1 MGSVNCCKKPEEIL
15 IDEIK
20 NNGEGDKINALD
32 QDSYP
37 QDTEYVLKA
46 NMNPEEENV
55 SNQKL
60 YQQEGSPRI
69 DGAYEVA
76 INESSPVQYKQVEVS
91 KQNEIHTPVYENENE
106 SEQVEKEPQNLN
118 QYSPEALAAYQNQN
132 QIQTNSNAYEE
143 EIDQNN
149 QPDDT
154 PNKRNVEEI
163 NNIKQNQEIVQ
174 PNISNISNT
183 GAVDLTVLT
192 SQKSAAPINTLSQVV
207 QTPLTNNKA
216 INIQQNMI
224 QPEQEINNKI
234 QVKEPEEGEDLNKYF
249 QIPTSLSKSKTTLPS
264 NIGTNDV
271 QKLIQQNQV
280 NVASVTPLEGNDDIN
295 QYFTQISTSQQNQ
308 NLSDKELLNKYF
320 THAVSE
326 EINPQ
331 NITQSL
337 NLQNIANMKQ
347 PQTTT
352 TTTVIK
358 TNENLPIND
367 INNNYKQ
374 VTTTT
379 TTKTTGNVDL
389 RNIPSALTNSEI
401 KRIVDMKDLPTTFGS
416 NDINNFQQKTTT
428 TTTTTKTTGN
438 VDLSN
443 IPSALTN
450 SEIKKIV
457 DMKDLPNT
465 FGSNDINNFQQ
476 KTTTTTTTTKT
487 TGNADLRNIPSALT
501 NSEIKRI
508 VDMKDLPTTF
518 GSNDI
523 NNFQQKATTTTTTT
537 KTTGNVDLSNIPS
550 ALTNS
555 QIKKIVDMKDLPTTF
570 GSNDINNFQQK
581 TTTTTTTTKTTGN
594 ADLRNIPSTLTN
606 SEIKRIVDMK
616 DLPTTFGSNDIKNF
630 NQKTTT
636 TTTTTQTTGNIP
648 KALTPEEI
656 QKIINMKDLPETIG
670 SSTMTNVKKTTVT
683 TTNVPGNNLNNSKPI
698 TTTTKTEIT
707 GSIPKALTQEEIQ
720 KIINMKDLPET
731 IGSSTM
737 TNVKKTTYTNTSSSP
752 VNIDLKQFGL
762 EQNPSMSPIA
772 SEPLDLKHFGL
783 EPTTSAVSNIGKKQ
797 ITTVTK
803 TVQNSGVPL
812 TEDYSKYFQNIQTT
826 SSNNPIDLKQFGLEN
841 NASDISNLLQGSN
854 ITFKQPGQSLVSS
867 NNNTQNKNIVSASS
881 TPIITNDYNQYFK
894 TANTMTTSG
903 NQKGVTNSTTVNP
916 AYNYTINT
924 PYTKATTITTTNK
937 TTGIP
942 VSSATSYVTKNY
954 TLPTN
959 YTTNKVTSTKVTK
972 STYGVPIQTTGY
984 SYSYNIPTTTTTT
997 TTIKK

>member
-1 MGSVNCCKKPEEIL
+1 MGSANCCKKPEEIL

-20 NNGEGDKINALD
+20 NNGEGDKINVLD

-46 NMNPEEENV
+46 NMNPEEENI

-60 YQQEGSPRI
+60 YEQEGSPRI

-76 INESSPVQYKQVEVS
+76 INESSPVQFKQVEIS
-91 KQNEIHTPVYENENE
+91 KQNDINTPVNENI
-106 SEQVEKEPQNLN
+106 EKEPQNLN
-118 QYSPEALAAYQNQN
+118 QYSPEELAAYQNQN
-132 QIQTNSNAYEE
+132 QIQRNANAYEE
-143 EIDQNN
+143 EIEQYN

-154 PNKRNVEEI
+154 PNKKNVEE
-163 NNIKQNQEIVQ
+163 NNIIKQNQEVQQ
-174 PNISNISNT
+174 PNISNISNA
-183 GAVDLTVLT
+183 GGVDLAVLT

-216 INIQQNMI
+216 INIQQNMA
-224 QPEQEINNKI
+224 QPEQEINNQI

-249 QIPTSLSKSKTTLPS
+249 QIPTSLAKSKTTMPS
-264 NIGTNDV
+264 NIGINDI
-271 QKLIQQNQV
+271 QKLMQRNQG

-295 QYFTQISTSQQNQ
+295 KYFTQISTTQQNQ

-320 THAVSE
+320 NHAVSG
-326 EINPQ
+326 EINTQ
-331 NITQSL
+331 NITQ
-337 NLQNIANMKQ
+337 NLKQ

-352 TTTVIK
+352 TTTV
-358 TNENLPIND
+358 
-367 INNNYKQ
+367 
-374 VTTTT
+374 
-379 TTKTTGNVDL
+379 TKTTGNVDL
-389 RNIPSALTNSEI
+389 RNIPTALTNSEI
-401 KRIVDMKDLPTTFGS
+401 KRIVDMKDLPNTFGS

-457 DMKDLPNT
+457 EMKDLPNT
-465 FGSNDINNFQQ
+465 FGSNDINNFHQ

-508 VDMKDLPTTF
+508 VDMKDLP
-518 GSNDI
+518 N
-523 NNFQQKATTTTTTT
+523 
-537 KTTGNVDLSNIPS
+537 
-550 ALTNS
+550 
-555 QIKKIVDMKDLPTTF
+555 
-570 GSNDINNFQQK
+570 
-581 TTTTTTTTKTTGN
+581 
-594 ADLRNIPSTLTN
+594 
-606 SEIKRIVDMK
+606 
-616 DLPTTFGSNDIKNF
+616 TFGSNDIKNF

-636 TTTTTQTTGNIP
+636 TTTTTQTTGNLP

-670 SSTMTNVKKTTVT
+670 SSTMTNVKKTTVTT

-731 IGSSTM
+731 IGSSSM
-737 TNVKKTTYTNTSSSP
+737 TNVKKTIYTNTSSSP

-762 EQNPSMSPIA
+762 EQNPSMGPIT
-772 SEPLDLKHFGL
+772 SEPIDLKQFGL
-783 EPTTSAVSNIGKKQ
+783 EPTKSAVSNIGNKQ
-797 ITTVTK
+797 VTTVTK
-803 TVQNSGVPL
+803 TVQKSGVPL

-826 SSNNPIDLKQFGLEN
+826 NSNPIDLQQFGLEN
-841 NASDISNLLQGSN
+841 NASNISNLLQGSN

-867 NNNTQNKNIVSASS
+867 NNNNQS

-894 TANTMTTSG
+894 TSNTITTTG
-903 NQKGVTNSTTVNP
+903 NQRGVTNSTAVNP
-916 AYNYTINT
+916 IYNYTFNT
-924 PYTKATTITTTNK
+924 PYTKTATTTTTTK

-942 VSSATSYVTKNY
+942 VSSTTSYVTKNY
-954 TLPTN
+954 TLPAN

>member
-1 MGSVNCCKKPEEIL
+1 MGSANCCKKPEEIL

-20 NNGEGDKINALD
+20 NNGEGDKINVLD

-46 NMNPEEENV
+46 NMNPEEENI

-60 YQQEGSPRI
+60 YEQEGSPRI

-76 INESSPVQYKQVEVS
+76 INESSPVQFKQVEIS
-91 KQNEIHTPVYENENE
+91 KQNDINTPVNENI
-106 SEQVEKEPQNLN
+106 EKEPQNLN
-118 QYSPEALAAYQNQN
+118 QYSPEELAAYQNQN
-132 QIQTNSNAYEE
+132 QIQRNANAYEE
-143 EIDQNN
+143 EIEQYN

-154 PNKRNVEEI
+154 PNKKNVEE
-163 NNIKQNQEIVQ
+163 NNIIKQNQEVQQ

-183 GAVDLTVLT
+183 GAVDLAVLT

-216 INIQQNMI
+216 INIQQNMA
-224 QPEQEINNKI
+224 QPEQEINNQI

-249 QIPTSLSKSKTTLPS
+249 QIPTSLAKSKTTMPS
-264 NIGTNDV
+264 NIGINDI
-271 QKLIQQNQV
+271 QKLMQQNQG

-295 QYFTQISTSQQNQ
+295 KYFTQISTTQQNQ

-320 THAVSE
+320 NHAVSE
-326 EINPQ
+326 EINTQ
-331 NITQSL
+331 NITQ
-337 NLQNIANMKQ
+337 NLKQ

-352 TTTVIK
+352 TTTV
-358 TNENLPIND
+358 
-367 INNNYKQ
+367 
-374 VTTTT
+374 
-379 TTKTTGNVDL
+379 TKTTGNVDL
-389 RNIPSALTNSEI
+389 RNIPTALTNSEI
-401 KRIVDMKDLPTTFGS
+401 KKIVDMKDLPNTFGS

-428 TTTTTKTTGN
+428 TTTTTKTTGK

-457 DMKDLPNT
+457 EMKDLPNT

-508 VDMKDLPTTF
+508 VDMKDLP
-518 GSNDI
+518 N
-523 NNFQQKATTTTTTT
+523 
-537 KTTGNVDLSNIPS
+537 
-550 ALTNS
+550 
-555 QIKKIVDMKDLPTTF
+555 
-570 GSNDINNFQQK
+570 
-581 TTTTTTTTKTTGN
+581 
-594 ADLRNIPSTLTN
+594 
-606 SEIKRIVDMK
+606 
-616 DLPTTFGSNDIKNF
+616 TFGSNDIKNF

-636 TTTTTQTTGNIP
+636 TTTTTQTTGNLP

-670 SSTMTNVKKTTVT
+670 SSTMTNVKKTTVTT

-731 IGSSTM
+731 IGSSSM
-737 TNVKKTTYTNTSSSP
+737 TNVKKTIYTNTSSSP

-762 EQNPSMSPIA
+762 EQNPSMGPIT
-772 SEPLDLKHFGL
+772 SEPIDLKQFGL
-783 EPTTSAVSNIGKKQ
+783 EPTKSAVSNIGNKQ
-797 ITTVTK
+797 VTTVTK
-803 TVQNSGVPL
+803 TVQKSGVPP

-826 SSNNPIDLKQFGLEN
+826 NSNPIDLQQFGLEN
-841 NASDISNLLQGSN
+841 NGSNISNLLQGSN

-867 NNNTQNKNIVSASS
+867 NNNNQS

-894 TANTMTTSG
+894 TSNTITTTG
-903 NQKGVTNSTTVNP
+903 NQRGVTNSTAVNP
-916 AYNYTINT
+916 TYNYTFNT
-924 PYTKATTITTTNK
+924 PYTKTATTTTTTK

-942 VSSATSYVTKNY
+942 VSSTTSYVTKNY
-954 TLPTN
+954 TLPAN

>member
-1 MGSVNCCKKPEEIL
+1 MGSANCCKKPEEIL

-20 NNGEGDKINALD
+20 NNGEGDKINVLD

-46 NMNPEEENV
+46 NMNPEEENI

-60 YQQEGSPRI
+60 YEQEGSPRI

-76 INESSPVQYKQVEVS
+76 INESSPVQFKQVEIS
-91 KQNEIHTPVYENENE
+91 KQNDINTPVNEHI
-106 SEQVEKEPQNLN
+106 EKEPQNLN
-118 QYSPEALAAYQNQN
+118 QYSPEELAAYQNQN
-132 QIQTNSNAYEE
+132 QIQRNANAYED
-143 EIDQNN
+143 EIEQYN

-154 PNKRNVEEI
+154 PNKKNVEE
-163 NNIKQNQEIVQ
+163 NNIIKQNQEVQQ

-183 GAVDLTVLT
+183 GAVDLAVLT

-216 INIQQNMI
+216 INIQQNMA
-224 QPEQEINNKI
+224 QPEQEINNQI

-249 QIPTSLSKSKTTLPS
+249 QIPTSLAKSKTTMPS
-264 NIGTNDV
+264 NIGINDI
-271 QKLIQQNQV
+271 QKLMQRNQG

-295 QYFTQISTSQQNQ
+295 KYFTQISTTQQNQ

-320 THAVSE
+320 NHAVSE
-326 EINPQ
+326 EINTQ
-331 NITQSL
+331 NITQ
-337 NLQNIANMKQ
+337 NLKQ

-352 TTTVIK
+352 TTTV
-358 TNENLPIND
+358 
-367 INNNYKQ
+367 
-374 VTTTT
+374 
-379 TTKTTGNVDL
+379 TKTTGNVDL
-389 RNIPSALTNSEI
+389 RNIPTALTNSEI
-401 KRIVDMKDLPTTFGS
+401 KKIVDMKDLPNTFGS

-457 DMKDLPNT
+457 EMKDLPNT

-508 VDMKDLPTTF
+508 VDMKDLP
-518 GSNDI
+518 N
-523 NNFQQKATTTTTTT
+523 
-537 KTTGNVDLSNIPS
+537 
-550 ALTNS
+550 
-555 QIKKIVDMKDLPTTF
+555 
-570 GSNDINNFQQK
+570 
-581 TTTTTTTTKTTGN
+581 
-594 ADLRNIPSTLTN
+594 
-606 SEIKRIVDMK
+606 
-616 DLPTTFGSNDIKNF
+616 TFGSNDIKNF

-636 TTTTTQTTGNIP
+636 TTTTTQTTGNLP

-670 SSTMTNVKKTTVT
+670 SSTMTNVKKTTVTT

-731 IGSSTM
+731 IGSSSM
-737 TNVKKTTYTNTSSSP
+737 TNVKKTIYTNTSSSP

-762 EQNPSMSPIA
+762 EQNPSMGPIT
-772 SEPLDLKHFGL
+772 SEPIDLKQFGL
-783 EPTTSAVSNIGKKQ
+783 EPTKSAVSNIGNKQ
-797 ITTVTK
+797 VTTVTK
-803 TVQNSGVPL
+803 TVQKSGVPP

-826 SSNNPIDLKQFGLEN
+826 NSNPIDLQQFGLEN
-841 NASDISNLLQGSN
+841 NASNISNLLQGSN

-867 NNNTQNKNIVSASS
+867 NNNNQS

-894 TANTMTTSG
+894 TSNTITTTG
-903 NQKGVTNSTTVNP
+903 NQRGVTNSTAVNP
-916 AYNYTINT
+916 TYNYTFNT
-924 PYTKATTITTTNK
+924 PYTKTATTTTTTK

-942 VSSATSYVTKNY
+942 VSSTTSYVTKNY
-954 TLPTN
+954 TLPAN

-984 SYSYNIPTTTTTT
+984 NYSYNIPTTTTPT

>member
-1 MGSVNCCKKPEEIL
+1 MGSANCCKKPEEIL

-20 NNGEGDKINALD
+20 NNGEGDKINVLD

-46 NMNPEEENV
+46 NMNPEEENI

-60 YQQEGSPRI
+60 YEQEGSPRI

-76 INESSPVQYKQVEVS
+76 INESSPVQFKQVEIS
-91 KQNEIHTPVYENENE
+91 KQNDINTPVNENI
-106 SEQVEKEPQNLN
+106 EKEPQNLN
-118 QYSPEALAAYQNQN
+118 QYSPEELAAYQNQN
-132 QIQTNSNAYEE
+132 QIQRNANAYEE
-143 EIDQNN
+143 EIEQYN

-154 PNKRNVEEI
+154 PNKKNVEE
-163 NNIKQNQEIVQ
+163 NNIIKQNQEVQQ

-183 GAVDLTVLT
+183 GAVDLAVLT

-216 INIQQNMI
+216 INIQQNMA
-224 QPEQEINNKI
+224 QPEQEINNQI

-249 QIPTSLSKSKTTLPS
+249 QIPTSLAKSKTTMPS
-264 NIGTNDV
+264 NIGINDI
-271 QKLIQQNQV
+271 QKLMQRNQG

-295 QYFTQISTSQQNQ
+295 KYFTQISTTQQNQ

-320 THAVSE
+320 NHAVSE
-326 EINPQ
+326 EINTQ
-331 NITQSL
+331 NITQ
-337 NLQNIANMKQ
+337 NLKQ

-352 TTTVIK
+352 TTTV
-358 TNENLPIND
+358 
-367 INNNYKQ
+367 
-374 VTTTT
+374 
-379 TTKTTGNVDL
+379 TKTTGNVDL
-389 RNIPSALTNSEI
+389 RNIPTALTNSEI
-401 KRIVDMKDLPTTFGS
+401 KKIVDMKDLPNTFGS

-428 TTTTTKTTGN
+428 TTTTTKTTGK

-443 IPSALTN
+443 ILSALTN
-450 SEIKKIV
+450 LEIKKIV
-457 DMKDLPNT
+457 EMKDLPNT

-508 VDMKDLPTTF
+508 VDMKDLP
-518 GSNDI
+518 N
-523 NNFQQKATTTTTTT
+523 
-537 KTTGNVDLSNIPS
+537 
-550 ALTNS
+550 
-555 QIKKIVDMKDLPTTF
+555 
-570 GSNDINNFQQK
+570 
-581 TTTTTTTTKTTGN
+581 
-594 ADLRNIPSTLTN
+594 
-606 SEIKRIVDMK
+606 
-616 DLPTTFGSNDIKNF
+616 TFGSNDIKNF

-636 TTTTTQTTGNIP
+636 TTTTTQTTGNLP

-670 SSTMTNVKKTTVT
+670 SSTMTNVKKTTVTT

-731 IGSSTM
+731 IGSSSM
-737 TNVKKTTYTNTSSSP
+737 TNVKKTIYTNTSSSP

-762 EQNPSMSPIA
+762 EQNPSMGPIT
-772 SEPLDLKHFGL
+772 SEPIDLKQFGL
-783 EPTTSAVSNIGKKQ
+783 EPTKSAVSNIGNKQ
-797 ITTVTK
+797 VTTVTK
-803 TVQNSGVPL
+803 TVQKSGVPL

-826 SSNNPIDLKQFGLEN
+826 NSNPIDLQQFGLEN
-841 NASDISNLLQGSN
+841 NASNISNLLQGSN

-867 NNNTQNKNIVSASS
+867 NNNNQS

-894 TANTMTTSG
+894 TSNTITTTG
-903 NQKGVTNSTTVNP
+903 NQRGVTNSTAVNP
-916 AYNYTINT
+916 TYNYTFNT
-924 PYTKATTITTTNK
+924 PYTKTATTTTTTK

-942 VSSATSYVTKNY
+942 VSSTTSYVTKNY
-954 TLPTN
+954 TLPAN

>member
-1 MGSVNCCKKPEEIL
+1 MGSANCCKKPEEIL

-20 NNGEGDKINALD
+20 NNGEGDKINVLD

-46 NMNPEEENV
+46 NMNPEEENI

-60 YQQEGSPRI
+60 YEQEGSPRI

-76 INESSPVQYKQVEVS
+76 INESSPVQFKQVEIS
-91 KQNEIHTPVYENENE
+91 KQNDINTPVNENI
-106 SEQVEKEPQNLN
+106 EKEPQNLN
-118 QYSPEALAAYQNQN
+118 QYSPEELAAYQNQN
-132 QIQTNSNAYEE
+132 QIQRNANAYEE
-143 EIDQNN
+143 EIEQYN

-154 PNKRNVEEI
+154 PNKKNVEE
-163 NNIKQNQEIVQ
+163 NNIIKQNQEVQQ

-183 GAVDLTVLT
+183 GAVDLAVLT

-216 INIQQNMI
+216 INIQQNMA
-224 QPEQEINNKI
+224 QPEQEINNQI

-249 QIPTSLSKSKTTLPS
+249 QIPTSLAKSKTTMPS
-264 NIGTNDV
+264 NIGINDI
-271 QKLIQQNQV
+271 QKLMQQNQG

-295 QYFTQISTSQQNQ
+295 KYFTQISTTQQNQ

-320 THAVSE
+320 NHAVSE
-326 EINPQ
+326 EINTQ
-331 NITQSL
+331 NITQ
-337 NLQNIANMKQ
+337 NLKQ

-352 TTTVIK
+352 TTTV
-358 TNENLPIND
+358 
-367 INNNYKQ
+367 
-374 VTTTT
+374 
-379 TTKTTGNVDL
+379 TKTTGNVDL
-389 RNIPSALTNSEI
+389 RNIPTALTNSEI
-401 KRIVDMKDLPTTFGS
+401 KKIVDMKDLPNTFGS

-457 DMKDLPNT
+457 EMKDLPNT

-508 VDMKDLPTTF
+508 VDMKDLP
-518 GSNDI
+518 N
-523 NNFQQKATTTTTTT
+523 
-537 KTTGNVDLSNIPS
+537 
-550 ALTNS
+550 
-555 QIKKIVDMKDLPTTF
+555 
-570 GSNDINNFQQK
+570 
-581 TTTTTTTTKTTGN
+581 
-594 ADLRNIPSTLTN
+594 
-606 SEIKRIVDMK
+606 
-616 DLPTTFGSNDIKNF
+616 TFGSNDIKNF

-636 TTTTTQTTGNIP
+636 TTTTTQTTGNLP

-670 SSTMTNVKKTTVT
+670 SSTMTNVKKTTVTT

-731 IGSSTM
+731 IGSSSM
-737 TNVKKTTYTNTSSSP
+737 TNVKKTIYTNTSSSP

-762 EQNPSMSPIA
+762 EQNPSMGPIT
-772 SEPLDLKHFGL
+772 SEPIELKQFGL
-783 EPTTSAVSNIGKKQ
+783 EPTKSAVSNIGNKQ
-797 ITTVTK
+797 VTTVTK
-803 TVQNSGVPL
+803 TVQKSGVPL

-826 SSNNPIDLKQFGLEN
+826 NSNPIDLQQFGLEN
-841 NASDISNLLQGSN
+841 NASNISNLLQGSN

-867 NNNTQNKNIVSASS
+867 NNNNQS

-894 TANTMTTSG
+894 TSNTITTTG
-903 NQKGVTNSTTVNP
+903 NQRGVTNSTAVNP
-916 AYNYTINT
+916 TYNYTFNT
-924 PYTKATTITTTNK
+924 PYTKTATTTTTTK

-942 VSSATSYVTKNY
+942 VSSTTSYVTKNY
-954 TLPTN
+954 TLPAN

>member
-1 MGSVNCCKKPEEIL
+1 MGSANCCKKPEEIL

-20 NNGEGDKINALD
+20 NNGEGDKINVLD

-46 NMNPEEENV
+46 NMNPEEENI

-60 YQQEGSPRI
+60 YEQEGSPRI

-76 INESSPVQYKQVEVS
+76 INESSPVQFKQVEIS
-91 KQNEIHTPVYENENE
+91 KQNDINTPVNEHI
-106 SEQVEKEPQNLN
+106 EKEPQNLN
-118 QYSPEALAAYQNQN
+118 QYSPEELAAYQNQN
-132 QIQTNSNAYEE
+132 QIQRNANAYEE
-143 EIDQNN
+143 EIEQYN

-154 PNKRNVEEI
+154 PNKKNVEE
-163 NNIKQNQEIVQ
+163 NNIIKQNQEVQQ

-183 GAVDLTVLT
+183 GAVDLAVLT

-216 INIQQNMI
+216 RNIQQNMA
-224 QPEQEINNKI
+224 QPEQEINNQI
-234 QVKEPEEGEDLNKYF
+234 QVKEPEESEDLNKYF
-249 QIPTSLSKSKTTLPS
+249 QIPTSLAKSKTTMPS
-264 NIGTNDV
+264 NIGINDI
-271 QKLIQQNQV
+271 QKLMQQNQG

-295 QYFTQISTSQQNQ
+295 KYFTQISTTQQNQ

-320 THAVSE
+320 NHAVSE
-326 EINPQ
+326 EINTQ
-331 NITQSL
+331 NITQYL
-337 NLQNIANMKQ
+337 KQ

-352 TTTVIK
+352 TTTV
-358 TNENLPIND
+358 
-367 INNNYKQ
+367 
-374 VTTTT
+374 
-379 TTKTTGNVDL
+379 TKTTG
-389 RNIPSALTNSEI
+389 
-401 KRIVDMKDLPTTFGS
+401 K
-416 NDINNFQQKTTT
+416 
-428 TTTTTKTTGN
+428 

-457 DMKDLPNT
+457 EMKDLPNT

-508 VDMKDLPTTF
+508 VDMKDLP
-518 GSNDI
+518 N
-523 NNFQQKATTTTTTT
+523 
-537 KTTGNVDLSNIPS
+537 
-550 ALTNS
+550 
-555 QIKKIVDMKDLPTTF
+555 
-570 GSNDINNFQQK
+570 
-581 TTTTTTTTKTTGN
+581 
-594 ADLRNIPSTLTN
+594 
-606 SEIKRIVDMK
+606 
-616 DLPTTFGSNDIKNF
+616 TFGSNDIKNF

-636 TTTTTQTTGNIP
+636 TTTTTQTTGNLP

-670 SSTMTNVKKTTVT
+670 SSTMTNVKKTTVTT

-731 IGSSTM
+731 IGSSSM
-737 TNVKKTTYTNTSSSP
+737 TNVKKTIYTNTSSSP

-762 EQNPSMSPIA
+762 EQNPSMGPIT
-772 SEPLDLKHFGL
+772 SEPIDLKQFGL
-783 EPTTSAVSNIGKKQ
+783 EPTKSAVSNIGNKQ
-797 ITTVTK
+797 VTTVTK
-803 TVQNSGVPL
+803 TVQKSGVPP

-826 SSNNPIDLKQFGLEN
+826 NSNPIDLQQFGLEN
-841 NASDISNLLQGSN
+841 NASNISNLLQGSN

-867 NNNTQNKNIVSASS
+867 NNNNQS

-894 TANTMTTSG
+894 TSNTITTTG
-903 NQKGVTNSTTVNP
+903 NQRGVTNSTAVNP
-916 AYNYTINT
+916 TYNYTFNT
-924 PYTKATTITTTNK
+924 PYTKTATTTTTTK

-942 VSSATSYVTKNY
+942 VSSTTSYVTKNY
-954 TLPTN
+954 TLPAN

>member
-1 MGSVNCCKKPEEIL
+1 MGSANCCKKPEEIL

-20 NNGEGDKINALD
+20 NNGEGDKINVLD

-46 NMNPEEENV
+46 NMNPEEENI

-60 YQQEGSPRI
+60 YEQEVSPRI

-76 INESSPVQYKQVEVS
+76 INESSPVQFKQVEIS
-91 KQNEIHTPVYENENE
+91 KQNDINTPVNENI
-106 SEQVEKEPQNLN
+106 EKEPQNLN
-118 QYSPEALAAYQNQN
+118 QYSPEELAAYQNQN
-132 QIQTNSNAYEE
+132 QIQRNANAYEE
-143 EIDQNN
+143 EIEQYN

-154 PNKRNVEEI
+154 PNKKNVEE
-163 NNIKQNQEIVQ
+163 NNIIKQNQEVQQ

-183 GAVDLTVLT
+183 GAVDLAVLT

-216 INIQQNMI
+216 INIQQNMA
-224 QPEQEINNKI
+224 QPEQEINNQI

-249 QIPTSLSKSKTTLPS
+249 QIPTSLAKSKTTMPS
-264 NIGTNDV
+264 NIGINDI
-271 QKLIQQNQV
+271 QKLMQQNQG

-295 QYFTQISTSQQNQ
+295 KYFTQISTTQQNQ

-320 THAVSE
+320 NHAVSE
-326 EINPQ
+326 EINTQ
-331 NITQSL
+331 NITQ
-337 NLQNIANMKQ
+337 NLKQ

-352 TTTVIK
+352 TTTV
-358 TNENLPIND
+358 
-367 INNNYKQ
+367 
-374 VTTTT
+374 
-379 TTKTTGNVDL
+379 TKTTGNVDL
-389 RNIPSALTNSEI
+389 RNIPTALTNSEI
-401 KRIVDMKDLPTTFGS
+401 KKIVDMKDLPNTFGS

-457 DMKDLPNT
+457 EMKDLPNT

-508 VDMKDLPTTF
+508 VDMKDLP
-518 GSNDI
+518 N
-523 NNFQQKATTTTTTT
+523 
-537 KTTGNVDLSNIPS
+537 
-550 ALTNS
+550 
-555 QIKKIVDMKDLPTTF
+555 
-570 GSNDINNFQQK
+570 
-581 TTTTTTTTKTTGN
+581 
-594 ADLRNIPSTLTN
+594 
-606 SEIKRIVDMK
+606 
-616 DLPTTFGSNDIKNF
+616 TFGSNDIKNF

-636 TTTTTQTTGNIP
+636 TTTTTQTTGNLP

-670 SSTMTNVKKTTVT
+670 SSTMTNVKKTTVTT

-731 IGSSTM
+731 IGSSSM
-737 TNVKKTTYTNTSSSP
+737 TNVKKTIYTNTSSSP

-762 EQNPSMSPIA
+762 EQNPSMGPIT
-772 SEPLDLKHFGL
+772 SEPIDLKQFGL
-783 EPTTSAVSNIGKKQ
+783 EPTKSAVSNIGNKQ
-797 ITTVTK
+797 VTTVTK
-803 TVQNSGVPL
+803 TVQKSGVPP

-826 SSNNPIDLKQFGLEN
+826 NSNPIDLQQFGLEN
-841 NASDISNLLQGSN
+841 NASNISNLLQGSN

-867 NNNTQNKNIVSASS
+867 NNNNQS

-894 TANTMTTSG
+894 TSNTITTTG
-903 NQKGVTNSTTVNP
+903 NQRGVTNSTAVNP
-916 AYNYTINT
+916 TYNYTFNT
-924 PYTKATTITTTNK
+924 PYTKTATTTTTTK

-942 VSSATSYVTKNY
+942 VSSTTSYVTKNY
-954 TLPTN
+954 TLPAN

>member
-1 MGSVNCCKKPEEIL
+1 MGSANCCKKPEEIL

-20 NNGEGDKINALD
+20 NNGEGDKINVLD

-46 NMNPEEENV
+46 NMNPEEENI

-60 YQQEGSPRI
+60 YEQEGSPRI

-76 INESSPVQYKQVEVS
+76 INESSPVQFKQVEIS
-91 KQNEIHTPVYENENE
+91 KQNDINTPVNENI
-106 SEQVEKEPQNLN
+106 EKEPQNLN
-118 QYSPEALAAYQNQN
+118 QYSPEELAAYQNQN
-132 QIQTNSNAYEE
+132 QIQRNANAYEE
-143 EIDQNN
+143 EIEQYN

-154 PNKRNVEEI
+154 PNKKNVEE
-163 NNIKQNQEIVQ
+163 NNIIKQNQEVQQ

-183 GAVDLTVLT
+183 GAVDLAVLT

-216 INIQQNMI
+216 INIQQNMA
-224 QPEQEINNKI
+224 QPEQEINNQI

-249 QIPTSLSKSKTTLPS
+249 QIPTSLAKSKTTMPS
-264 NIGTNDV
+264 NIGINDI
-271 QKLIQQNQV
+271 QKLMQRNQG

-295 QYFTQISTSQQNQ
+295 KYFTQISTTQQNQ

-320 THAVSE
+320 NHAVSE
-326 EINPQ
+326 EINTQ
-331 NITQSL
+331 NITQ
-337 NLQNIANMKQ
+337 NLKQ

-352 TTTVIK
+352 TTTV
-358 TNENLPIND
+358 
-367 INNNYKQ
+367 
-374 VTTTT
+374 
-379 TTKTTGNVDL
+379 TKTTGNVDL
-389 RNIPSALTNSEI
+389 RNIPTALTNSEI
-401 KRIVDMKDLPTTFGS
+401 KKIVDMKDLPNTFGS

-428 TTTTTKTTGN
+428 TTTTTKTTGK

-457 DMKDLPNT
+457 EMKDLPNT

-508 VDMKDLPTTF
+508 VDMKDLP
-518 GSNDI
+518 N
-523 NNFQQKATTTTTTT
+523 
-537 KTTGNVDLSNIPS
+537 
-550 ALTNS
+550 
-555 QIKKIVDMKDLPTTF
+555 
-570 GSNDINNFQQK
+570 
-581 TTTTTTTTKTTGN
+581 
-594 ADLRNIPSTLTN
+594 
-606 SEIKRIVDMK
+606 
-616 DLPTTFGSNDIKNF
+616 TFGSNDIKNF

-636 TTTTTQTTGNIP
+636 TTTTTQTTGNLP

-670 SSTMTNVKKTTVT
+670 SSTMTNVKKTTVTT

-731 IGSSTM
+731 IGSSSM
-737 TNVKKTTYTNTSSSP
+737 TNVKKTIYTNTSSSP

-762 EQNPSMSPIA
+762 EQNPSMGPIT
-772 SEPLDLKHFGL
+772 SEPIDLKQFGL
-783 EPTTSAVSNIGKKQ
+783 EPTKSAVSNIGNKQ
-797 ITTVTK
+797 VTTVTK
-803 TVQNSGVPL
+803 TVQKSGVPL

-826 SSNNPIDLKQFGLEN
+826 NSNPIDLQQFGLEN
-841 NASDISNLLQGSN
+841 NASNISNLLQGSN
-854 ITFKQPGQSLVSS
+854 ITFKQPGQSLISS
-867 NNNTQNKNIVSASS
+867 NNNNQS

-894 TANTMTTSG
+894 TSNTITTTG
-903 NQKGVTNSTTVNP
+903 NQRGVTNSTAVNP
-916 AYNYTINT
+916 TYNYTFNT
-924 PYTKATTITTTNK
+924 PYTKTATTTTTTK

-942 VSSATSYVTKNY
+942 VSSTTSYVTKNY
-954 TLPTN
+954 TLPAN

>member
-1 MGSVNCCKKPEEIL
+1 MGSANCCKKPEEIL

-20 NNGEGDKINALD
+20 NNGEGDKINVLD

-46 NMNPEEENV
+46 NMNPEEENI

-60 YQQEGSPRI
+60 YEQEGSPKF

-76 INESSPVQYKQVEVS
+76 INESSPVQYKQVEES
-91 KQNEIHTPVYENENE
+91 KQNEIQSPINEHI
-106 SEQVEKEPQNLN
+106 EKEPQNLN
-118 QYSPEALAAYQNQN
+118 QYSPEELAAYQNQN
-132 QIQTNSNAYEE
+132 QIQRNANVYEE
-143 EIDQNN
+143 EIDQYN

-154 PNKRNVEEI
+154 PNKKNVEEI
-163 NNIKQNQEIVQ
+163 NMIKQNKEIQQ

-183 GAVDLTVLT
+183 GAVDLAVLT

-224 QPEQEINNKI
+224 QPEQGINNQI

-249 QIPTSLSKSKTTLPS
+249 QIPTSLAKSKTTMPS
-264 NIGTNDV
+264 NIGINGI
-271 QKLIQQNQV
+271 QKLIQQNQG
-280 NVASVTPLEGNDDIN
+280 NVASVIPIEGNDDIN
-295 QYFTQISTSQQNQ
+295 KYFTQIPTTQQNQ
-308 NLSDKELLNKYF
+308 NLTDKELLNKYF

-331 NITQSL
+331 KIV
-337 NLQNIANMKQ
+337 NMKQ

-352 TTTVIK
+352 TTTITK
-358 TNENLPIND
+358 TNQNLPIND

-389 RNIPSALTNSEI
+389 RNMPSALTNSEI

-438 VDLSN
+438 IDLNN

-501 NSEIKRI
+501 NSE
-508 VDMKDLPTTF
+508 V
-518 GSNDI
+518 
-523 NNFQQKATTTTTTT
+523 
-537 KTTGNVDLSNIPS
+537 
-550 ALTNS
+550 
-555 QIKKIVDMKDLPTTF
+555 
-570 GSNDINNFQQK
+570 
-581 TTTTTTTTKTTGN
+581 
-594 ADLRNIPSTLTN
+594 
-606 SEIKRIVDMK
+606 KRIVDMK

-636 TTTTTQTTGNIP
+636 TTTTTKTTGNIQ
-648 KALTPEEI
+648 KALTPVEI

-683 TTNVPGNNLNNSKPI
+683 TTTNVPGNNINNSKPI

-731 IGSSTM
+731 IGSSSM
-737 TNVKKTTYTNTSSSP
+737 TNVKKTTYTNTSP

-762 EQNPSMSPIA
+762 EQNPSMGPIT
-772 SEPLDLKHFGL
+772 SEPIDLKQFGL
-783 EPTTSAVSNIGKKQ
+783 EPTKSAVSNIGNKQ
-797 ITTVTK
+797 VTTVTK
-803 TVQNSGVPL
+803 TVQNTGVPL
-812 TEDYSKYFQNIQTT
+812 TEDYSKYFQNIQYTN
-826 SSNNPIDLKQFGLEN
+826 SNPIDLQQFGLEN
-841 NASDISNLLQGSN
+841 NASNISNILQGSN

-867 NNNTQNKNIVSASS
+867 KNNPQNIISASS

-894 TANTMTTSG
+894 TANTITTTG
-903 NQKGVTNSTTVNP
+903 NQRGVTNSTAVNP
-916 AYNYTINT
+916 TYNYTYNT
-924 PYTKATTITTTNK
+924 PYTKTATTSTK

-954 TLPTN
+954 ALPTN

-984 SYSYNIPTTTTTT
+984 NYNYSYNIPTTTTTT

>member
-1 MGSVNCCKKPEEIL
+1 MGSANCCKKPEEIL

-20 NNGEGDKINALD
+20 NNGEGDKINVLD

-46 NMNPEEENV
+46 NMNPEEENI

-60 YQQEGSPRI
+60 YEQEGSPRI

-76 INESSPVQYKQVEVS
+76 INESSPVQFKQVEIS
-91 KQNEIHTPVYENENE
+91 KQNDINTPVNENI
-106 SEQVEKEPQNLN
+106 EKEPQNLN
-118 QYSPEALAAYQNQN
+118 QYSPEELAAYQNQN
-132 QIQTNSNAYEE
+132 QIQRNANAYEE
-143 EIDQNN
+143 EIEQYN

-154 PNKRNVEEI
+154 PNKKNVEE
-163 NNIKQNQEIVQ
+163 NNIIKQNQEVQQ

-183 GAVDLTVLT
+183 GAVDLAVLT

-216 INIQQNMI
+216 INIQQNMA
-224 QPEQEINNKI
+224 QPEQEINNQI

-249 QIPTSLSKSKTTLPS
+249 QIPTSLAKSKTTMPS
-264 NIGTNDV
+264 NIGINDI
-271 QKLIQQNQV
+271 QKLMQRNQG

-295 QYFTQISTSQQNQ
+295 KYFTQISTTQQNQ

-320 THAVSE
+320 NHAVSE
-326 EINPQ
+326 EINTQ
-331 NITQSL
+331 NITQ
-337 NLQNIANMKQ
+337 NLKQ

-352 TTTVIK
+352 TTTV
-358 TNENLPIND
+358 
-367 INNNYKQ
+367 
-374 VTTTT
+374 
-379 TTKTTGNVDL
+379 TKTTGNVDL
-389 RNIPSALTNSEI
+389 RNIPTALTNSEI
-401 KRIVDMKDLPTTFGS
+401 KKIVDMKDLPNTFGS

-457 DMKDLPNT
+457 EMKDLPNT

-508 VDMKDLPTTF
+508 VDMKDLP
-518 GSNDI
+518 N
-523 NNFQQKATTTTTTT
+523 
-537 KTTGNVDLSNIPS
+537 
-550 ALTNS
+550 
-555 QIKKIVDMKDLPTTF
+555 
-570 GSNDINNFQQK
+570 
-581 TTTTTTTTKTTGN
+581 
-594 ADLRNIPSTLTN
+594 
-606 SEIKRIVDMK
+606 
-616 DLPTTFGSNDIKNF
+616 TFGSNDIKNF

-636 TTTTTQTTGNIP
+636 TTTTTQTTGNLP
-648 KALTPEEI
+648 KELTPEEI

-670 SSTMTNVKKTTVT
+670 SSTMTNVKKTTVTT

-731 IGSSTM
+731 IGSSSM
-737 TNVKKTTYTNTSSSP
+737 TNVKKTIYTNTSSP

-762 EQNPSMSPIA
+762 EQNPSMGPIT
-772 SEPLDLKHFGL
+772 SEPIDLKQFGL
-783 EPTTSAVSNIGKKQ
+783 EPTKSAVSNIGNKQ
-797 ITTVTK
+797 VTTVTK
-803 TVQNSGVPL
+803 TVQKSGVPL

-826 SSNNPIDLKQFGLEN
+826 NSNPIDLQQFGLEN
-841 NASDISNLLQGSN
+841 NASNISNLLQGSN

-867 NNNTQNKNIVSASS
+867 NNNNQS

-894 TANTMTTSG
+894 TSNTITTTG
-903 NQKGVTNSTTVNP
+903 NQRGVTNSTAVNP
-916 AYNYTINT
+916 TYNYTFNT
-924 PYTKATTITTTNK
+924 PYTKTATTTTTTK

-942 VSSATSYVTKNY
+942 VSSTTSYATKNY
-954 TLPTN
+954 TLPAN

>member
-1 MGSVNCCKKPEEIL
+1 MGSANCCKKPEEIL

-20 NNGEGDKINALD
+20 NNGEGDKINVLD

-46 NMNPEEENV
+46 NMNPEEENI

-60 YQQEGSPRI
+60 YEQEGSPRI

-76 INESSPVQYKQVEVS
+76 INESSPVQFKQVEIS
-91 KQNEIHTPVYENENE
+91 KQNDINTPVNENI
-106 SEQVEKEPQNLN
+106 EKEPQNLN
-118 QYSPEALAAYQNQN
+118 QYSPEELAAYQNQN
-132 QIQTNSNAYEE
+132 QIQRNANAYEE
-143 EIDQNN
+143 EIEQYN

-154 PNKRNVEEI
+154 PNKKNVEE
-163 NNIKQNQEIVQ
+163 NNIIKQNQEVQQ

-183 GAVDLTVLT
+183 GAVDLAVLT

-207 QTPLTNNKA
+207 QTPLTNNKV
-216 INIQQNMI
+216 INIQQNMA
-224 QPEQEINNKI
+224 QPEQEINNQI

-249 QIPTSLSKSKTTLPS
+249 QIPTSLAKSKTTMPS
-264 NIGTNDV
+264 NIGINDI
-271 QKLIQQNQV
+271 QKLMQRNQG

-295 QYFTQISTSQQNQ
+295 KYFTQISTTQQNQ

-320 THAVSE
+320 NHAVSE
-326 EINPQ
+326 EINTQ
-331 NITQSL
+331 NITQ
-337 NLQNIANMKQ
+337 NLKQ

-352 TTTVIK
+352 TTTV
-358 TNENLPIND
+358 
-367 INNNYKQ
+367 
-374 VTTTT
+374 
-379 TTKTTGNVDL
+379 TKTTGNVDL
-389 RNIPSALTNSEI
+389 RNIPTALTNSEI
-401 KRIVDMKDLPTTFGS
+401 KKIVDMKDLPNTFGS

-457 DMKDLPNT
+457 EMKDLPNT

-508 VDMKDLPTTF
+508 VDMKDLP
-518 GSNDI
+518 N
-523 NNFQQKATTTTTTT
+523 
-537 KTTGNVDLSNIPS
+537 
-550 ALTNS
+550 
-555 QIKKIVDMKDLPTTF
+555 
-570 GSNDINNFQQK
+570 
-581 TTTTTTTTKTTGN
+581 
-594 ADLRNIPSTLTN
+594 
-606 SEIKRIVDMK
+606 
-616 DLPTTFGSNDIKNF
+616 TFGSNDIKNF

-636 TTTTTQTTGNIP
+636 TTTTTQTTGNLP

-670 SSTMTNVKKTTVT
+670 SSTMTNVKKTTVTT

-731 IGSSTM
+731 IGSSSM
-737 TNVKKTTYTNTSSSP
+737 TNVKKTIYTNTSSSP

-762 EQNPSMSPIA
+762 EQNPSMGPIT
-772 SEPLDLKHFGL
+772 SEPIDLKQFGL
-783 EPTTSAVSNIGKKQ
+783 EPTKSAVSNIGNKQ
-797 ITTVTK
+797 VTTVTK
-803 TVQNSGVPL
+803 TVQKSGVPL

-826 SSNNPIDLKQFGLEN
+826 NSNPIDLQQFGLEN
-841 NASDISNLLQGSN
+841 NASNISNLLQGSN

-867 NNNTQNKNIVSASS
+867 NNNNQS

-894 TANTMTTSG
+894 TSNTITTTG
-903 NQKGVTNSTTVNP
+903 NQRGVTNSTAVNP
-916 AYNYTINT
+916 TYNYTFNT
-924 PYTKATTITTTNK
+924 PYTKTATTTTTTK

-942 VSSATSYVTKNY
+942 VSSTTSYVTKNY
-954 TLPTN
+954 TLPAN

>member
-1 MGSVNCCKKPEEIL
+1 MGSANCCKKPEEIL

-20 NNGEGDKINALD
+20 NNGEGDKINVLD

-46 NMNPEEENV
+46 NMNPEEENI

-60 YQQEGSPRI
+60 YEQEGSPRI

-76 INESSPVQYKQVEVS
+76 INESSPVQFKQVEIS
-91 KQNEIHTPVYENENE
+91 KQNDINTPVNENI
-106 SEQVEKEPQNLN
+106 EKEPQNLN
-118 QYSPEALAAYQNQN
+118 QYSPEELAAYQNQN
-132 QIQTNSNAYEE
+132 QIQRNANAYEE
-143 EIDQNN
+143 EIEQYN

-154 PNKRNVEEI
+154 PNKKNVEE
-163 NNIKQNQEIVQ
+163 NNIIKQNQEVQQ

-183 GAVDLTVLT
+183 GAVDLAVLT

-216 INIQQNMI
+216 INIQQNMA
-224 QPEQEINNKI
+224 QPEQEINNQI

-249 QIPTSLSKSKTTLPS
+249 QIPTSLAKSKTTMPS
-264 NIGTNDV
+264 NIGINDV
-271 QKLIQQNQV
+271 QKLMQRNQG

-295 QYFTQISTSQQNQ
+295 KYFTQISTTQQNQ

-320 THAVSE
+320 NHAVSE
-326 EINPQ
+326 EINTQ
-331 NITQSL
+331 NITQ
-337 NLQNIANMKQ
+337 NLKQ

-352 TTTVIK
+352 TTTV
-358 TNENLPIND
+358 
-367 INNNYKQ
+367 
-374 VTTTT
+374 
-379 TTKTTGNVDL
+379 TKTTGNVDL
-389 RNIPSALTNSEI
+389 RNIPT
-401 KRIVDMKDLPTTFGS
+401 
-416 NDINNFQQKTTT
+416 
-428 TTTTTKTTGN
+428 
-438 VDLSN
+438 
-443 IPSALTN
+443 ALTN

-487 TGNADLRNIPSALT
+487 TG
-501 NSEIKRI
+501 K
-508 VDMKDLPTTF
+508 
-518 GSNDI
+518 
-523 NNFQQKATTTTTTT
+523 
-537 KTTGNVDLSNIPS
+537 VDLSNIPS

-555 QIKKIVDMKDLPTTF
+555 EIKKIVEMKDLPNTF

-594 ADLRNIPSTLTN
+594 VDLRNIPSALTN

-616 DLPTTFGSNDIKNF
+616 DLPNTFGSNDIKNF

-636 TTTTTQTTGNIP
+636 TTTTTQTTGNLP

-670 SSTMTNVKKTTVT
+670 SSTMTNVKKTTVTT

-731 IGSSTM
+731 IGSSSM
-737 TNVKKTTYTNTSSSP
+737 TNVKKTIYTNTSSSP

-762 EQNPSMSPIA
+762 EQNPSMGPIT
-772 SEPLDLKHFGL
+772 SEPIDLKQFGL
-783 EPTTSAVSNIGKKQ
+783 EPTKSAVSNIGNKQ
-797 ITTVTK
+797 VTTVTK
-803 TVQNSGVPL
+803 TVQKSGVPL

-826 SSNNPIDLKQFGLEN
+826 NSNPIDLQQFGLEN
-841 NASDISNLLQGSN
+841 NASNISNLLQGSN

-867 NNNTQNKNIVSASS
+867 NNNNQS

-894 TANTMTTSG
+894 TSNTITTTG
-903 NQKGVTNSTTVNP
+903 NQRGVTNSTAVNP
-916 AYNYTINT
+916 TYNYTFNT
-924 PYTKATTITTTNK
+924 PYTKTATTTTTTK

-942 VSSATSYVTKNY
+942 VSSTTSYVNKNY
-954 TLPTN
+954 TLPAN

>member
-1 MGSVNCCKKPEEIL
+1 MGSANCCKKPEEIL

-20 NNGEGDKINALD
+20 NNGEGDKINVLD

-46 NMNPEEENV
+46 NMNPEEENI

-60 YQQEGSPRI
+60 YEQEGSPRI

-76 INESSPVQYKQVEVS
+76 INESSPVQYKQVEES
-91 KQNEIHTPVYENENE
+91 KQNEIQSPINEHI
-106 SEQVEKEPQNLN
+106 EKEPQNLN
-118 QYSPEALAAYQNQN
+118 QYSPEELAAYQNQN
-132 QIQTNSNAYEE
+132 QIQRNANVYEE
-143 EIDQNN
+143 EIDQYN

-154 PNKRNVEEI
+154 PNKKNVEEI
-163 NNIKQNQEIVQ
+163 NMIKQNKEIQQ

-183 GAVDLTVLT
+183 GAVDLAVLT

-224 QPEQEINNKI
+224 QPEQGINNQI

-249 QIPTSLSKSKTTLPS
+249 QIPTSLAKSKTTMPS
-264 NIGTNDV
+264 NIGINGI
-271 QKLIQQNQV
+271 QKLIQQNQG
-280 NVASVTPLEGNDDIN
+280 NVASVIPLEGNDDIN
-295 QYFTQISTSQQNQ
+295 KYFTQISTTQQNQ
-308 NLSDKELLNKYF
+308 NLTDKELLNKYF

-331 NITQSL
+331 KIV
-337 NLQNIANMKQ
+337 NMKQ
-347 PQTTT
+347 PQTTST
-352 TTTVIK
+352 TTIPK
-358 TNENLPIND
+358 TNQNLPIND

-389 RNIPSALTNSEI
+389 RNMPSALTNSEI

-438 VDLSN
+438 IDLNN

-501 NSEIKRI
+501 NSE
-508 VDMKDLPTTF
+508 V
-518 GSNDI
+518 
-523 NNFQQKATTTTTTT
+523 
-537 KTTGNVDLSNIPS
+537 
-550 ALTNS
+550 
-555 QIKKIVDMKDLPTTF
+555 
-570 GSNDINNFQQK
+570 
-581 TTTTTTTTKTTGN
+581 
-594 ADLRNIPSTLTN
+594 
-606 SEIKRIVDMK
+606 KRIVDMK

-636 TTTTTQTTGNIP
+636 TTTTTKTTGNIQ
-648 KALTPEEI
+648 KALTPVEI

-683 TTNVPGNNLNNSKPI
+683 TTTNVPGNNINNSKPI

-731 IGSSTM
+731 IGSSSM
-737 TNVKKTTYTNTSSSP
+737 TNVKKTTYTNTSP

-762 EQNPSMSPIA
+762 EQNPSMGPIT
-772 SEPLDLKHFGL
+772 SEPIDLKQFGL
-783 EPTTSAVSNIGKKQ
+783 EPTKSAVSNIGNKQ
-797 ITTVTK
+797 VTTVTK
-803 TVQNSGVPL
+803 TVQNTGVPL
-812 TEDYSKYFQNIQTT
+812 TEDYSKYFQNIQYTN
-826 SSNNPIDLKQFGLEN
+826 SNPIDLQQFGLEN
-841 NASDISNLLQGSN
+841 NASNISNVLQGSN

-867 NNNTQNKNIVSASS
+867 KNNPQNIISASS

-894 TANTMTTSG
+894 TANTITTTG
-903 NQKGVTNSTTVNP
+903 NQRGVTNSTAVNP
-916 AYNYTINT
+916 TYNYTYNT
-924 PYTKATTITTTNK
+924 PYTQTATTKTTTK

-942 VSSATSYVTKNY
+942 VSSSTSYVTNNY

-959 YTTNKVTSTKVTK
+959 YTANKITSTKVTK

-984 SYSYNIPTTTTTT
+984 NYNYSYNIPTTTTTT

>member
-1 MGSVNCCKKPEEIL
+1 MGSANCCKKPEEIL

-20 NNGEGDKINALD
+20 NNGEGDKINVLD

-46 NMNPEEENV
+46 NMNPEEENI

-60 YQQEGSPRI
+60 YEQEGSPRI

-76 INESSPVQYKQVEVS
+76 INESSPVQFKQVEIS
-91 KQNEIHTPVYENENE
+91 KQNDINTPVNEHI
-106 SEQVEKEPQNLN
+106 EKEPQNLN
-118 QYSPEALAAYQNQN
+118 QYSPEELAAYQNQN
-132 QIQTNSNAYEE
+132 QIQRNANAYEE
-143 EIDQNN
+143 EIEQYN

-154 PNKRNVEEI
+154 PNKKNVEE
-163 NNIKQNQEIVQ
+163 NNIIKQNQEVQQ

-183 GAVDLTVLT
+183 GAVDLAVLT

-216 INIQQNMI
+216 INIQQNMA
-224 QPEQEINNKI
+224 QPEQEINNQI

-249 QIPTSLSKSKTTLPS
+249 QIPTSLAKSKTTMPS
-264 NIGTNDV
+264 NIGINDI
-271 QKLIQQNQV
+271 QKLMQRNQG

-295 QYFTQISTSQQNQ
+295 KYFTQISTTQQNQ

-320 THAVSE
+320 NHAVSE
-326 EINPQ
+326 EINTQ
-331 NITQSL
+331 NITQ
-337 NLQNIANMKQ
+337 NLKQ

-352 TTTVIK
+352 TTTV
-358 TNENLPIND
+358 
-367 INNNYKQ
+367 
-374 VTTTT
+374 
-379 TTKTTGNVDL
+379 TKTTGNVDL
-389 RNIPSALTNSEI
+389 RNIPTALTNSEI
-401 KRIVDMKDLPTTFGS
+401 KKIVDMKDLPNTFGS

-457 DMKDLPNT
+457 EMKDLPNT

-508 VDMKDLPTTF
+508 VDMKDLP
-518 GSNDI
+518 N
-523 NNFQQKATTTTTTT
+523 
-537 KTTGNVDLSNIPS
+537 
-550 ALTNS
+550 
-555 QIKKIVDMKDLPTTF
+555 
-570 GSNDINNFQQK
+570 
-581 TTTTTTTTKTTGN
+581 
-594 ADLRNIPSTLTN
+594 
-606 SEIKRIVDMK
+606 
-616 DLPTTFGSNDIKNF
+616 TFGSNDIKNF

-636 TTTTTQTTGNIP
+636 TTTTTQTTGNLP
-648 KALTPEEI
+648 KELTPEEI

-670 SSTMTNVKKTTVT
+670 SSTMTNVKKTTVTT

-731 IGSSTM
+731 IGSSSM
-737 TNVKKTTYTNTSSSP
+737 TNVKKTIYTNTSSP

-762 EQNPSMSPIA
+762 EQNPSMGPIT
-772 SEPLDLKHFGL
+772 SEPIDLKQFGL
-783 EPTTSAVSNIGKKQ
+783 EPTKSAVSNIGNKQ
-797 ITTVTK
+797 VTTVTK
-803 TVQNSGVPL
+803 TVQKSGVPL

-826 SSNNPIDLKQFGLEN
+826 NSNPIDLQQFGLEN
-841 NASDISNLLQGSN
+841 NASNISNLLQGSN

-867 NNNTQNKNIVSASS
+867 NNNNQS

-894 TANTMTTSG
+894 TSNTITTTG
-903 NQKGVTNSTTVNP
+903 NQRGVTNSTAVNP
-916 AYNYTINT
+916 TYNYTFNT
-924 PYTKATTITTTNK
+924 PYTKTATTTTTTK

-942 VSSATSYVTKNY
+942 VSSTTSYVTKNY
-954 TLPTN
+954 TLPAN

-984 SYSYNIPTTTTTT
+984 NYSYNIPTTTTTT

>member
-1 MGSVNCCKKPEEIL
+1 MGSANCCKKPEEIL

-20 NNGEGDKINALD
+20 NNGEGDKINVLD

-46 NMNPEEENV
+46 NMNPEEENI

-60 YQQEGSPRI
+60 YEQEGSPRI

-76 INESSPVQYKQVEVS
+76 INESSPVQFKQVEIS
-91 KQNEIHTPVYENENE
+91 KQNDINTPVNENI
-106 SEQVEKEPQNLN
+106 EKEPQNLN
-118 QYSPEALAAYQNQN
+118 QYSPEELAAYQNQN
-132 QIQTNSNAYEE
+132 QIQRNANAYEE
-143 EIDQNN
+143 EIEQYN

-154 PNKRNVEEI
+154 PNKKNVEE
-163 NNIKQNQEIVQ
+163 NNIIKQNQEVQQ

-183 GAVDLTVLT
+183 GAVDLAVLT

-216 INIQQNMI
+216 INIQQNMA
-224 QPEQEINNKI
+224 QPEQEINNQI

-249 QIPTSLSKSKTTLPS
+249 QIPTSLAKSKTTMPS
-264 NIGTNDV
+264 NIGINDI
-271 QKLIQQNQV
+271 QKLMQRNQG

-295 QYFTQISTSQQNQ
+295 KYFTQISTTQQNQ

-320 THAVSE
+320 NHAVSE
-326 EINPQ
+326 EINTQ
-331 NITQSL
+331 NITQ
-337 NLQNIANMKQ
+337 NLKQ

-352 TTTVIK
+352 TTTV
-358 TNENLPIND
+358 
-367 INNNYKQ
+367 
-374 VTTTT
+374 
-379 TTKTTGNVDL
+379 TKTTGNVDL
-389 RNIPSALTNSEI
+389 RNIPTALTNSEI
-401 KRIVDMKDLPTTFGS
+401 KKIVDMKDLPNTFGS

-457 DMKDLPNT
+457 EMKDLPNT

-508 VDMKDLPTTF
+508 VDMKDLP
-518 GSNDI
+518 N
-523 NNFQQKATTTTTTT
+523 
-537 KTTGNVDLSNIPS
+537 
-550 ALTNS
+550 
-555 QIKKIVDMKDLPTTF
+555 
-570 GSNDINNFQQK
+570 
-581 TTTTTTTTKTTGN
+581 
-594 ADLRNIPSTLTN
+594 
-606 SEIKRIVDMK
+606 
-616 DLPTTFGSNDIKNF
+616 TFGSNDIKTLTKRL
-630 NQKTTT
+630 QLQP
-636 TTTTTQTTGNIP
+636 TTTTQTTGNLP

-683 TTNVPGNNLNNSKPI
+683 KTTNVPGNNLNNSKPI

-731 IGSSTM
+731 IGSSSM

-762 EQNPSMSPIA
+762 EQNPSMGPIT
-772 SEPLDLKHFGL
+772 SEPIDLKQFGL
-783 EPTTSAVSNIGKKQ
+783 EPTKSAVSNIGNKQ
-797 ITTVTK
+797 VTTVTK
-803 TVQNSGVPL
+803 TVQKSGVPP

-826 SSNNPIDLKQFGLEN
+826 NSNPIDLQQFGLEN
-841 NASDISNLLQGSN
+841 NASNISNLLQGSN

-867 NNNTQNKNIVSASS
+867 NNNNQS

-894 TANTMTTSG
+894 TSNTITTTG
-903 NQKGVTNSTTVNP
+903 NQRGVTNSTTVNP
-916 AYNYTINT
+916 TYNYTFNT
-924 PYTKATTITTTNK
+924 PYTKTATTTTTTK

-942 VSSATSYVTKNY
+942 VSSTTSYVTKNY
-954 TLPTN
+954 TLPAN

>member
-1 MGSVNCCKKPEEIL
+1 MGSANCCKKPEEIL

-20 NNGEGDKINALD
+20 NNGEGDKINVLD

-46 NMNPEEENV
+46 NMNPEEENI

-60 YQQEGSPRI
+60 YEQEGSPRI

-76 INESSPVQYKQVEVS
+76 INESSPVQFKQVEIS
-91 KQNEIHTPVYENENE
+91 KQNDINTPVNENI
-106 SEQVEKEPQNLN
+106 EKEPQNLN
-118 QYSPEALAAYQNQN
+118 QYSPEELAAYQNQN
-132 QIQTNSNAYEE
+132 QIQRNANAYED
-143 EIDQNN
+143 EIEQYN

-154 PNKRNVEEI
+154 PNKKNVEE
-163 NNIKQNQEIVQ
+163 NNIIKQNQEVQQ

-183 GAVDLTVLT
+183 GAVDLAVLT

-216 INIQQNMI
+216 INIQQNMA
-224 QPEQEINNKI
+224 QPEQEINNQI

-249 QIPTSLSKSKTTLPS
+249 QIPTSLAKSKTTMPS
-264 NIGTNDV
+264 NIGINDI
-271 QKLIQQNQV
+271 QKLMQRNQG

-295 QYFTQISTSQQNQ
+295 KYFTQISTTQQNQ

-320 THAVSE
+320 NHAVSE
-326 EINPQ
+326 EINTQ
-331 NITQSL
+331 NITQYL
-337 NLQNIANMKQ
+337 KQ

-352 TTTVIK
+352 TTTV
-358 TNENLPIND
+358 
-367 INNNYKQ
+367 
-374 VTTTT
+374 
-379 TTKTTGNVDL
+379 TKTTGNVDL
-389 RNIPSALTNSEI
+389 RNIPTALTNSEI
-401 KRIVDMKDLPTTFGS
+401 KKIVDMKDLPNTFGS

-428 TTTTTKTTGN
+428 TTTTTKTTGK

-457 DMKDLPNT
+457 EMKDLPNT

-508 VDMKDLPTTF
+508 VDMKDLP
-518 GSNDI
+518 N
-523 NNFQQKATTTTTTT
+523 
-537 KTTGNVDLSNIPS
+537 
-550 ALTNS
+550 
-555 QIKKIVDMKDLPTTF
+555 
-570 GSNDINNFQQK
+570 
-581 TTTTTTTTKTTGN
+581 
-594 ADLRNIPSTLTN
+594 
-606 SEIKRIVDMK
+606 
-616 DLPTTFGSNDIKNF
+616 TFGSNDIKNF

-636 TTTTTQTTGNIP
+636 TTTTTQTTGNLP

-670 SSTMTNVKKTTVT
+670 SSAMTNVKKTTVTTTTNVPANNLNNSKPITTTTKTEITGSIPRALTQEEIDKIINMKDLPETIGSSTMTNVKKTTVTT

-731 IGSSTM
+731 IGSSSM
-737 TNVKKTTYTNTSSSP
+737 TNVKKTIYTNTSSSP

-762 EQNPSMSPIA
+762 EQNPSMGPIT
-772 SEPLDLKHFGL
+772 SEPIDLKQFGL
-783 EPTTSAVSNIGKKQ
+783 EPTKSAVSNIGNKQ
-797 ITTVTK
+797 VTTVTK
-803 TVQNSGVPL
+803 TVQKSGVPL

-826 SSNNPIDLKQFGLEN
+826 NSNPIDLQQFGLEN
-841 NASDISNLLQGSN
+841 NASNISNLLQGSN

-867 NNNTQNKNIVSASS
+867 NNNNQS

-894 TANTMTTSG
+894 TSNTITTTG
-903 NQKGVTNSTTVNP
+903 NQRGVTNSTAVNP
-916 AYNYTINT
+916 TYNYTFNT
-924 PYTKATTITTTNK
+924 PYTKTATTTTTTK

-942 VSSATSYVTKNY
+942 VSSTTSYVTKNY
-954 TLPTN
+954 TLPAN